1 MTTGVS
7 FRVHKGIILLCTAI
21 FLFSFGKKEVLQQDI
36 KESVQGG
43 GEVLRS
49 NVLFHRGTTLHY
61 MERAKKGSM
70 VLFFIHGAPGSWS
83 AFKRYLL
90 ADRLASDFH
99 IVSVDRPGHGRTS
112 RSPVAYA
119 SLSAQSKILGALLEK
134 YRHRKVVLVGHSYGG
149 SVALRMALDY
159 PESIHGL
166 LLISSPLSSFHSKH
180 RSWRYAVR
188 FPLFSWLVPRG
199 LFTTNEEMIS
209 LSGDLLEI
217 ERLYE
222 QIARPIYVL
231 HGSRDILVSVKEV
244 FYLEKMF
251 SIKDLH
257 VRVLKGVNH
266 FIPWTHKSE
275 VVKGIYYL
283 RERVLK

>member
-1 MTTGVS
+1 MIAGIS

-21 FLFSFGKKEVLQQDI
+21 FLFSFGKKEVLQKGI

-43 GEVLRS
+43 GEALRS
-49 NVLFHRGTTLHY
+49 NVLFHQGTTLHY
-61 MERAKKGSM
+61 MERAKAGAV

-83 AFKRYLL
+83 AFKHYLF
-90 ADRLASDFH
+90 AERLAGDFH

-112 RSPVAYA
+112 SSPSAYA
-119 SLSAQSKILGALLEK
+119 SLPTQSKILGALLEK
-134 YRHRKVVLVGHSYGG
+134 YGHRKVVLVGHSYGG

-159 PESIHGL
+159 PDSIHGL

-188 FPLFSWLVPRG
+188 FPLISWLVPRG

-222 QIARPIYVL
+222 QILMPIYVL

-244 FYLEKMF
+244 IYFEKMF
-251 SIKDLH
+251 SMKDLH
-257 VRVLKGVNH
+257 VRVLDGVNH

-275 VVKGIYYL
+275 VLDGIYYL
-283 RERVLK
+283 RDKLLK